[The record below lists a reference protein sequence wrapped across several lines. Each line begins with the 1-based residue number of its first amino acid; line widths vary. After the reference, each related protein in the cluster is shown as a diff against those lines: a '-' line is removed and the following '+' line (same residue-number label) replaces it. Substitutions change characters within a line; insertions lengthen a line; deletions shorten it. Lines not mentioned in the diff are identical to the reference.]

1 MIRRIIQAIQYKIK
15 GISNEQLTLE
25 ANLKAGLKVGKNCS
39 GLINCTIDYGHC
51 WLIEIGDD
59 VIFAPQVYLLAHD
72 TSTKRSLG
80 YTRIAKIKIEKNCFI
95 GARVLIMPGVIIG
108 ENSIIGAGSV
118 VVKSIPA
125 NVVAVG
131 NPAKV
136 ISTIAEYEEKLKSNF
151 ENAPQ
156 YDYSYTLGGGITEEK
171 KNKMINELANKAG
184 YVI

>member
-1 MIRRIIQAIQYKIK
+1 MILRLVKAINRRLR
-15 GISNEQLTLE
+15 GITNEQLTLE
-25 ANLKAGLKVGKNCS
+25 ANLKTGLKVGKNVS

-51 WLIEIGDD
+51 WLIEIGDE

-80 YTRIAKIKIEKNCFI
+80 YTRIAKIKIENQCFI
-95 GARVLIMPGVIIG
+95 GARVLIMPGVTIG

-125 NVVAVG
+125 NVVAAG

-136 ISTIAEYEEKLKSNF
+136 IATIAEYEEKLKNNF

-156 YDYSYTLGGGITEEK
+156 YDYSYTLRGGITDEK
-171 KNKMINELANKAG
+171 KNQMINELENQAG

>member
-1 MIRRIIQAIQYKIK
+1 MLKKIFRKIYYIVKRISQ
-15 GISNEQLTLE
+15 EQLTLE
-25 ANLKAGLKVGKNCS
+25 ANIKAGLKVGKNCS

-80 YTRIAKIKIEKNCFI
+80 YTKIAKIKIHNKCFI
-95 GARVLIMPGVIIG
+95 GARVVIMPGVAIG

-125 NVVAVG
+125 NVVAAG

-136 ISTIAEYEEKLKSNF
+136 ICSIEEYEAKLKNNF
-151 ENAPQ
+151 EIAPH
-156 YDYSYTLGGGITEEK
+156 YDYSYTLGGGITTAMK
-171 KNKMINELANKAG
+171 QQMANELENQEG
-184 YVI
+184 YVL